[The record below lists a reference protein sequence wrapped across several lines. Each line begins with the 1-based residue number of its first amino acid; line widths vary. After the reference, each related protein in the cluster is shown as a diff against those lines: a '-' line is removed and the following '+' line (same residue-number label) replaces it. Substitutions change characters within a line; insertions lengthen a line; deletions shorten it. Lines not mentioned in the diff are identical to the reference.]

1 MKSNTRTLALT
12 ELRHTVQMKITKER
26 DKHFQY
32 GILKQ

>member
-1 MKSNTRTLALT
+1 MKSDTRTLALI
-12 ELRHTVQMKITKER
+12 ELRHTVQMKITKLG

>member
-1 MKSNTRTLALT
+1 MKSDTRTLALI
-12 ELRHTVQMKITKER
+12 ELRRTVQMKITKLG